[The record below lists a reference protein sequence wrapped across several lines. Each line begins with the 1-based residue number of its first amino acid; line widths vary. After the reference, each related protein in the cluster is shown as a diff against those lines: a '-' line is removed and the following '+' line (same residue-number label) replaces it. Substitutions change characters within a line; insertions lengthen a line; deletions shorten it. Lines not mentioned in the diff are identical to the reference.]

1 MKRTQWKDAVRNI
14 LKRKVS
20 YLSICIICALGVAT
34 YLGITYSGEALKE
47 SGNQYY
53 SEHNSADIEMV
64 ATLGIAE
71 DDVKAVCS
79 VDGVED
85 AEGAYATSGQ
95 LSNRNIHKDVTVIS
109 HTERLNQV
117 ELVSGRLPEGAK
129 ECALEQALLKTM
141 NYKVGDTI
149 RLGSSSGGAA
159 SYLKGEEYVITG
171 TFIHPDHITNSIY
184 GNPYVMLDASAFDTE
199 QTYDGFMK
207 LYVKLKQSSQHS
219 VFTDEYFDSIK
230 SVEDN
235 LEKLSVERASIRDDE
250 IRERAQ
256 KIISEKEEEL
266 KQAKK
271 KLDQA
276 KKELAAGKKR
286 LDEGKKQLDE
296 GKQKLLEGKKQL
308 KEGKRKL
315 KKARKQLDEGKKQLD
330 GGKKKLES
338 ADKAAKKTVLKM
350 LQKANK
356 EWKERFLKKEPEATR
371 KKAEKYYDILVKR
384 LKKYDFSKK
393 IEENINAASKD
404 KKVVA
409 QYEKVSAQSQKVPE
423 KYQEVLTKYKNRLLN
438 QIQTNKYVIK
448 YRKDLDELSKFHGEW
463 EKKNEEY
470 QKGEKEYKE
479 KLEEY
484 KKGKKKYQKAKRLYE
499 EKEAEYER
507 GLKKY
512 NKNYKLYKENW
523 KKYQDGLSQLEAE
536 KRKIDNMDK
545 CKWFQFGKKANAGY
559 VDLSMNAENLSSLAV
574 SFALLFVLVGAM
586 VCYATI
592 GRIVNEQ
599 RSLLGGMKALGF
611 TNGEIFAKYLFF
623 GMSGTVS
630 GVILGW
636 LLAYFVLQSQIL
648 RGYEFLYVFGRADMI
663 IIPQNTI
670 LVIVAGILLTLA
682 ATYAACSRLLRT
694 PVIQLMKDEIPVQ
707 KKENGHQGKGIMGK
721 FSLYSR
727 LIFRNMWMDKKRV
740 MTTIIGVAG
749 CSALLVIGFS
759 LKFSVDGVPDIQ
771 YGEIVNFDRKVSFNP
786 EAAPEVKEKISQI
799 LEESGAE
806 SMPLYDALATCSVKD
821 EQNMVE
827 ILCGDL
833 KELQKFY
840 TLLDVDSDEPVELP
854 EKGVLIQK
862 RMAEVYDLKAGDTIA
877 LYDSEGAAK
886 TAVVAGVFNNYAGRT
901 MVMPKEY
908 YKEVFGTDCQEN
920 CFYVKLQGSD
930 EGALREKLVGTEGY
944 MSYERS
950 DSSRSMFETVSNTLN
965 SVILLLIFM
974 AAVMALV
981 VLLNL
986 AAMYVSQKKTEL
998 VIMRINGFTLR
1009 ETIEYIVRETVFTT
1023 FLGLVVGVTAG
1034 SGLAYKIIRGLE
1046 KPHLQLVRNVSF
1058 KAWVIGIAITIVFS
1072 LFVNSVALRKVKH
1085 FKLTDI

>member
-14 LKRKVS
+14 FKRKVS
-20 YLSICIICALGVAT
+20 YLSICIICTLGVAT

-53 SEHNSADIEMV
+53 SEYNSADMEMV

-85 AEGAYATSGQ
+85 AEGAYVTSGK
-95 LSNRNIHKDVTVIS
+95 LSNRNVHKDVTVIS

-117 ELVSGRLPEGAK
+117 ELVSGRLPEGAN

-159 SYLKGEEYVITG
+159 SYLKGEEYVVTG
-171 TFIHPDHITNSIY
+171 TFIHPDHITNNIY

-199 QTYDGFMK
+199 QTYGGFMK
-207 LYVKLKQSSQHS
+207 LYVKLKQSARYS
-219 VFTDEYFDSIK
+219 VFSDEYFDSIK

-235 LEKLSVERASIRDDE
+235 LEKLSVERAGIRDDE

-256 KIISEKEEEL
+256 KIIREKEEKL

-276 KKELAAGKKR
+276 KRELAAGKKR
-286 LDEGKKQLDE
+286 LDKGKKQLDE
-296 GKQKLLEGKKQL
+296 GKQKLREGKKQL
-308 KEGKRKL
+308 KEGKIIL
-315 KKARKQLDEGKKQLD
+315 KKARKQLDEGKKKLNESQ
-330 GGKKKLES
+330 KKLES
-338 ADKAAKKTVLKM
+338 TDKKAKKTVLKM
-350 LQKANK
+350 LQKANT
-356 EWKERFLKKEPEATR
+356 EVKERFLEKEPEAT
-371 KKAEKYYDILVKR
+371 KKEAERYYDILAKR
-384 LKKYDFSKK
+384 LEDYDFSKTL
-393 IEENINAASKD
+393 EENVTAASKS
-404 KKVVA
+404 KKVAA
-409 QYEKVSAQSQKVPE
+409 QYQKVKK
-423 KYQEVLTKYKNRLLN
+423 KYQEVPAKYKNRVLN
-438 QIQTNKYVIK
+438 EIKTNKYVIK
-448 YRKDLDELSKFHGEW
+448 YRKDLDKLVKFHGEW

-470 QKGEKEYKE
+470 QKGVKEYKE
-479 KLEEY
+479 KLAEY
-484 KKGKKKYQKAKRLYE
+484 KKGQADYKKAKRLYE
-499 EKEAEYER
+499 KKQEEYES

-512 NKNYKLYKENW
+512 NKNYKLYEENR
-523 KKYQDGLSQLEAE
+523 KKYQDGLNQLETE
-536 KRKIDNMDK
+536 KRKLDNLEH

-559 VDLSMNAENLSSLAV
+559 LDLSMNAENLSSLAV

-611 TNGEIFAKYLFF
+611 TNGEIFVKYLFF
-623 GMSGTVS
+623 GMSGTIM

-648 RGYEFLYVFGRADMI
+648 RGYEFLYVFGRADKI

-670 LVIVAGILLTLA
+670 LVIVAGLLLTLA
-682 ATYAACSRLLRT
+682 ATYASCSRLLQT

-707 KKENGHQGKGIMGK
+707 KKRIGYQGRGMMAK

-740 MTTIIGVAG
+740 MTTVIGVAG

-759 LKFSVDGVPDIQ
+759 LKFSVDDVPDIQ

-786 EAAPEVKEKISQI
+786 EAAPEVEQQISEI

-806 SMPLYDALATCSVKD
+806 SMPLYDELLTCSVKD

-833 KELQKFY
+833 DELQKFY
-840 TLLDVDSDEPVELP
+840 TLLDADSGEPVELP
-854 EKGVLIQK
+854 KKGVLIQK
-862 RMAEVYDLKAGDTIA
+862 RMAEVYDLKPGDTID

-886 TAVVAGVFNNYAGRT
+886 TAVIAGVFDNYAGRT
-901 MVMPKEY
+901 MVMWKEY

-920 CFYVKLQGSD
+920 CFYVKLQGCD
-930 EGALREKLVGTEGY
+930 EGTLREKLVGAEGY
-944 MSYERS
+944 MSYERA
-950 DSSRSMFETVSNTLN
+950 DSSRSMFENVSNTLN
-965 SVILLLIFM
+965 GVILMLIFM

-986 AAMYVSQKKTEL
+986 AAMYVNQKKTEL
-998 VIMRINGFTLR
+998 VIMRINGFSLR
-1009 ETIEYIVRETVFTT
+1009 ETKEYIVRETIFTT
-1023 FLGLVVGVTAG
+1023 FLGLVAGVTAG

-1046 KPHLQLVRNVSF
+1046 KPHLQLVRNVSI
-1058 KAWVIGIAITIVFS
+1058 KAWVIGIAITIFFS

-1085 FKLTDI
+1085 FKMTDI